1 MKVKLTISDFSN
13 FQLACEA
20 TDIRIVEKK
29 DFGTKVIAI
38 VDYKHASQLYEAG
51 LMQKGITAPVIEK
64 SEKLD
69 SKNTPNTDAKGELKK
84 R

>member
-1 MKVKLTISDFSN
+1 MKVKLSIANFAS

-20 TDIRIVEKK
+20 VDIKIVEKK

-51 LMQKGITAPVIEK
+51 LMQQGIVAPIIEK
-64 SEKLD
+64 TEVKAEP
-69 SKNTPNTDAKGELKK
+69 KTDAKTESRKAH
-84 R
+84 